1 MWWAVSTLLTDPE
14 SLRRDLEALI
24 ERERETHGDPKPEAK
39 AWAATLSEVER
50 KRDRY
55 QEMFAAD
62 AMTLEELRSKLD
74 ALEETRET
82 ARRELAALSSWR
94 ESLEALERDKDR
106 LLESYTTLAP
116 EVLANLDPEERRTV
130 YSMLGLCVEALPD
143 KSLRVRGAFGEEN
156 SVCQS
161 DRTSTR

>member
-1 MWWAVSTLLTDPE
+1 VWRAVSTLLTDPE

-62 AMTLEELRSKLD
+62 AMTWRSSDLSSTLSKRRARLLGASLRPYRVGAKAWRPWSETRTGSSSPILRSPPRRWLTWTLRS
-74 ALEETRET
+74 A
-82 ARRELAALSSWR
+82 ARYTLCLAFVSKRCRIRA
-94 ESLEALERDKDR
+94 
-106 LLESYTTLAP
+106 
-116 EVLANLDPEERRTV
+116 
-130 YSMLGLCVEALPD
+130 
-143 KSLRVRGAFGEEN
+143 
-156 SVCQS
+156 
-161 DRTSTR
+161 